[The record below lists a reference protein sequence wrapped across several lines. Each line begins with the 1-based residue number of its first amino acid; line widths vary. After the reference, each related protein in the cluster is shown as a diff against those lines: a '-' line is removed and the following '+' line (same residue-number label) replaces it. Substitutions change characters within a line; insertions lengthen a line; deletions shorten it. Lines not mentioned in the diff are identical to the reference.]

1 MAGSAR
7 GSKMYFDVVSTAPRT
22 GRELS
27 EEKQLHLLLLF
38 IAFMGAIVSQ
48 GILDCQGAAP
58 KINKGGIL
66 YMISHNVT
74 LILGYHKGIK
84 AVRGIDK
91 AYALVYN

>member
-58 KINKGGIL
+58 KINKVFTTPHRVLI
-66 YMISHNVT
+66 NPPNT
-74 LILGYHKGIK
+74 L
-84 AVRGIDK
+84 D
-91 AYALVYN
+91 